1 MIRRPPRST
10 LSSSSAASDV
20 YKRQLLC
27 APLHLEQRLRV
38 QTFDQFGNRRTC
50 GGEEASAALS
60 EGLGAELS
68 TQDHGDG
75 CYTVRY
81 TPTVPGEG
89 TLCVHLNGQL
99 LGPWSCSFGAEAI
112 SLHKTSTQTDTT
124 FVTTDIH

>member
-1 MIRRPPRST
+1 MH
-10 LSSSSAASDV
+10 SSRLWAECCAA
-20 YKRQLLC
+20 
-27 APLHLEQRLRV
+27 
-38 QTFDQFGNRRTC
+38 C
-50 GGEEASAALS
+50 GGEEASAALR
-60 EGLGAELS
+60 EGLGAKLS

-75 CYTVRY
+75 CYTVLCAVCCVLRAVCCAAEQAQVRY